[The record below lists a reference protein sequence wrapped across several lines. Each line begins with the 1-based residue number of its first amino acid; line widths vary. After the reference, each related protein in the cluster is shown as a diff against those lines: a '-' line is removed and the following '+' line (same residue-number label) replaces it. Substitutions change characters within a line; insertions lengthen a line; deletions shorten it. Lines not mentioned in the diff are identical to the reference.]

1 MLSKTAIGFAA
12 AASLTLGTL
21 VAPVSAFA
29 SPQQGQG
36 LILVNYGHC
45 SEEPDAPDCRT
56 YDMPG
61 QPAPQGSNRQVA
73 PKISRHAHSHQA
85 PSGTT
90 KG

>member
-1 MLSKTAIGFAA
+1 MLSKTAIGFA

-29 SPQQGQG
+29 SPQQGQS

-61 QPAPQGSNRQVA
+61 QPAPQGANQQAAA
-73 PKISRHAHSHQA
+73 PKISRHTHSHQA
-85 PSGTT
+85 PTGTT